1 MRAVM
6 AFVLGPCSG
15 DEVVECLH
23 LGGHVFHLGVDYT
36 DGLIVHRLRGGL
48 DRGVL
53 FVDGLPV
60 VLHFAF
66 QRISGLE
73 DLLNEQNLLLRPNVH
88 AITVMLVCRVQG

>member
-6 AFVLGPCSG
+6 ALVLGSSSG
-15 DEVVECLH
+15 DKVVECLH

-36 DGLIVHRLRGGL
+36 DALIVHGLRGGL
-48 DRGVL
+48 DGGVL

-66 QRISGLE
+66 QGISGLQ
-73 DLLNEQNLLLRPNVH
+73 DLLNE
-88 AITVMLVCRVQG
+88 